1 DKLFSISDQTKQI
14 LGTVQSEVE
23 IIGFFKELGLD
34 RKEFLTLAKQYEEYS
49 DKVRLRMVD
58 PDKSPGLATQYGI
71 TEYSTVVVARDQDS
85 LKISL
90 SDPLSD
96 GIINTSEHEITN
108 AIIKLSKDSRKTLY
122 FLIGHGERDTK
133 DVSDVSGFGQLVNAV
148 RDEGYEV
155 SELLVK
161 QNLDLPKYD
170 SILVIA
176 GPRKTLL
183 QTELS
188 AIKNF
193 MDEGG
198 NVIFMLEP
206 QGSAE
211 LAALLSQ
218 YGIKVGDNI
227 VIDPSS
233 KLVGGGDVAPIV
245 AQYPPHKI
253 TNDFKFATLFP
264 FVRTV
269 EPASPEASNIESIA
283 QTSSYSWAETNLA
296 LFEQGKADYEPGD
309 RKGPVSVAVVGQ
321 LEQGGKIAVF
331 GSVEFSAN
339 RFLLFSG
346 NKDYVLNVINW
357 ISGDENLITIRPK
370 VAEQGKIVL
379 TDSQLKFFFAVT
391 VILIP
396 LIILTAG
403 IFIWWKRKNM

>member
-1 DKLFSISDQTKQI
+1 
-14 LGTVQSEVE
+14 
-23 IIGFFKELGLD
+23 
-34 RKEFLTLAKQYEEYS
+34 
-49 DKVRLRMVD
+49 M
-58 PDKSPGLATQYGI
+58 
-71 TEYSTVVVARDQDS
+71 
-85 LKISL
+85 
-90 SDPLSD
+90 
-96 GIINTSEHEITN
+96 
-108 AIIKLSKDSRKTLY
+108 
-122 FLIGHGERDTK
+122 
-133 DVSDVSGFGQLVNAV
+133 
-148 RDEGYEV
+148 
-155 SELLVK
+155 
-161 QNLDLPKYD
+161 
-170 SILVIA
+170 
-176 GPRKTLL
+176 
-183 QTELS
+183 
-188 AIKNF
+188 
-193 MDEGG
+193 
-198 NVIFMLEP
+198 
-206 QGSAE
+206 
-211 LAALLSQ
+211 
-218 YGIKVGDNI
+218 
-227 VIDPSS
+227 
-233 KLVGGGDVAPIV
+233 APIV